1 MLLLLWRLLLA
12 LLDGFRQ
19 IYVLQVEKA
28 VTSLLEFYKVYQ
40 YSEFY
45 ATFYLGKVRDR
56 RENQTSVTDYFIL
69 DALKR

>member
-45 ATFYLGKVRDR
+45 VSRSHIWLDL
-56 RENQTSVTDYFIL
+56 FIQ
-69 DALKR
+69 KFSEIVI

>member
-45 ATFYLGKVRDR
+45 VSRSHILLDL
-56 RENQTSVTDYFIL
+56 FIQ
-69 DALKR
+69 KISEIVI